1 MIIACSSKVFEAI
14 AQGHCTADYLPG
26 SRLRIE
32 PGDRITYHDQDS
44 LSPTLRHVS
53 VIVTYA
59 DCRPDGTLLS
69 FQLVSP
75 QLSVATPGGCITI
88 KTDLGEPASDSE
100 DYPGCLIGINKLL
113 AAAVEWHP
121 ELRTF
126 VLRTYAHTQELDTP
140 LHYHRWDTGA
150 DLEP

>member
-1 MIIACSSKVFEAI
+1 MIIVCSSEVFDAI
-14 AQGHCTADYLPG
+14 AKGRCTADYLPG

-32 PGDRITYHDQDS
+32 PGDRITYHDQNS
-44 LSPTLRHVS
+44 LSPILRHVS

-59 DCRPDGTLLS
+59 DCRSEGTLLS
-69 FQLVSP
+69 FQLMSP
-75 QLSVATPGGCITI
+75 QLSVATPGGYITI
-88 KTDLGEPASDSE
+88 KADLGEPASDSE
-100 DYPGCLIGINKLL
+100 EYPGCLIAINQLL

-126 VLRTYAHTQELDTP
+126 VLRTYVRDQEQDTP

-150 DLEP
+150 DLES